1 MGTVFT
7 QAFNLSD
14 NVKYLNYKID
24 TTPSGGGLATGT
36 TSLEDRQELMHRIQE
51 FITTDRDNQQIPT
64 NKTLGWQRID
74 GADSSGAI
82 WNDSNGVDTG
92 GNAVYGFLR
101 SKCYDYSTSGHWK
114 YLRLKLFE
122 RDERNLYGQAST
134 EKGARY
140 ATSDN
145 VLVLRYDVYAD
156 FSVTA
161 EDSAAVIT
169 AINGGINSAEADGF
183 PSTDL
188 DAGRLRALQY
198 SANVTRR
205 GFNAAY
211 NSISPIVNAHQGP
224 AAGANRWK
232 RCVFGNGGSI
242 NVPVD
247 HRTNAG
253 VGNDNSVGY
262 YPNTVS
268 APRRGYGLG
277 HNVFSTVIGVTG
289 FGDSELSEQAM
300 WNEIKLIIDGNGTL
314 WGFGDQDRTGA
325 GGIDSASGTNGFKG
339 VNATGADARYLA
351 LFSTQHQ
358 DDDPENQSPY
368 NSIIVTSEYKKEFG
382 EPVNSGH
389 IHNAM
394 KWNPHYFIMNNGVA
408 SPPNIKHVTT
418 ANWTNN
424 ASDNTGGTMST
435 SHSGTTVYTSY
446 AGSSNE
452 MTNNNSMGAIG
463 SANRSHTFYNDAW
476 ERLQSGT
483 QANTQKQI
491 STGHGFMGPDVAN
504 LNTADAPGTAANRSR
519 SMGQIEGGDAR
530 NNPAGY
536 HNSWKSR
543 VVGNNAF
550 SNSSTNAYG
559 GTSYRGG
566 LGRSA
571 RWVGVDGAQFALTEY
586 PCRADESYFGTVD
599 GGSYGANTG
608 TNTAGYKEMIQN
620 YGNYVAP
627 ASGREHLS
635 ATRLHMGYLGY
646 VGHLNSYTAYSLNE
660 LFFGSQH
667 GLFGDGESTI
677 YGHLSEH
684 YIGEPANEGQI
695 GQYGPSIPFV
705 SDFVDSV
712 NGVQNDSLNQARQF
726 VQEFH
731 PIPNSQ
737 AQYSVYEPVL
747 SVGLLRSG
755 GHFGAIEYSNNAM
768 TTNDGGLTY
777 FNNYAR
783 SNSNSN
789 WGTSFYH
796 GEVGTPGGTA
806 KARSAWAML
815 GRSFGLKL
823 FGPYRHD
830 KYNFLDAVSIQVDD
844 DEFYAVNPNNPR
856 DHWIVPANTDQVSL
870 LFKK

>member
-36 TSLEDRQELMHRIQE
+36 TSLENRQELMHRILE
-51 FITTDRDNQQIPT
+51 FVSTDRDNQQIPT

-74 GADSSGAI
+74 GADSAGAI

-101 SKCYDYSTSGHWK
+101 AKCYDHSTSGHWK

-134 EKGARY
+134 EKGSRY

-145 VLVLRYDVYAD
+145 LLVLRYDVYAD

-161 EDSAAVIT
+161 EDSAAVVT

-188 DAGRLRALQY
+188 DAGRLRAIQY
-198 SANVTRR
+198 SANVARR

-211 NSISPIVNAHQGP
+211 NSISPIVNAHNGP
-224 AAGANRWK
+224 SSANRWK
-232 RCVFGNGGSI
+232 RSIYGNGSSRD
-242 NVPVD
+242 VPVD
-247 HRTNAG
+247 HRATAG
-253 VGNDNSVGY
+253 VGNNNSIGY
-262 YPNTVS
+262 YPNTVT
-268 APRRGYGLG
+268 APRRGEGLG
-277 HNVFSTVIGVTG
+277 HNFFSTVMGVTG

-325 GGIDSASGTNGFKG
+325 GGVDSASGTNGFKG

-382 EPVNSGH
+382 EPVNSGN

-394 KWNPHYFIMNNGVA
+394 KWNPHYLIMNNGVA
-408 SPPNIKHVTT
+408 TPPQFKQVVV

-424 ASDNTGGTMST
+424 ASDNTGGTIAST
-435 SHSGTTVYTSY
+435 HSGTSVYTAS
-446 AGSSNE
+446 ATNAIDVA
-452 MTNNNSMGAIG
+452 NNNGMATL
-463 SANRSHTFYNDAW
+463 SATNRSHSHFNDTG
-476 ERLQSGT
+476 ERLQTGT
-483 QANTQKQI
+483 QANIQPQVT
-491 STGHGFMGPDVAN
+491 TGHGFMGHDNAY
-504 LNTADAPGTAANRSR
+504 LNTASAPGTATNRSR

-536 HNSWKSR
+536 YNSWKSR
-543 VVGNNAF
+543 VVGNNAY
-550 SNSSTNAYG
+550 SNTNNNSHG
-559 GTSYRGG
+559 GTSYRGD
-566 LGRSA
+566 LGRGGH
-571 RWVGVDGAQFALTEY
+571 WIGVDGAQFALTEY
-586 PCRADESYFGTVD
+586 PCRADDTYYGTVD

-608 TNTAGYKEMIQN
+608 TNTAGYKEMIQS

-646 VGHLNSYTAYSLNE
+646 VGHFNNQTAYSLNE
-660 LFFGSQH
+660 LFFGAQH
-667 GLFGDGESTI
+667 GLFSDGELTV
-677 YGHLSEH
+677 YGTLSEH

-695 GQYGPSIPFV
+695 GQYGPGIPFV
-705 SDFVDSV
+705 SDLVDSV

-726 VQEFH
+726 IQEFH

-747 SVGLLRSG
+747 SVGLMRSQPS
-755 GHFGAIEYSNNAM
+755 FGAQEIANNGLS
-768 TTNDGGLTY
+768 TNDGGLTY
-777 FNNYAR
+777 SNNYGRYNGNANLWA
-783 SNSNSN
+783 S
-789 WGTSFYH
+789 SFSH
-796 GEVGTPGGTA
+796 GEVGTPGGAA

-815 GRSFGLKL
+815 GRSFGLKI